1 MTQKIALCTHT
12 SVKLRFKMTDSENP
26 QDNAQDNEDYEIMSP
41 CEYIMTIVFAICIVL
56 IFFLLLYGLLPPS
69 FEEKNLLI

>member
-1 MTQKIALCTHT
+1 
-12 SVKLRFKMTDSENP
+12 MTDSENP
-26 QDNAQDNEDYEIMSP
+26 QDNAQDNEDYDVMSP

-69 FEEKNLLI
+69 FAEKNLLI